1 MCRAEIVRLRA
12 QILRLGSHAQDD
24 TLTRRSTDDR
34 LIAQHFAKE
43 GKEEDVAAA
52 LREMSAYCNSD
63 AEPGCV
69 MYVVN
74 RSTENPRHFLLYEQY
89 VDEAAL
95 AAHAETAMFGDDP
108 RRECRC
114 WSPASG
120 RSGRSWS
127 RRIGRSEEHHW
138 W

>member
-1 MCRAEIVRLRA
+1 MIV
-12 QILRLGSHAQDD
+12 
-24 TLTRRSTDDR
+24 
-34 LIAQHFAKE
+34 LIAQHFAKQ

-95 AAHAETAMFGDDP
+95 AAHAETAMFKETILGP
-108 RRECRC
+108 RSADAGVPR
-114 WSPASG
+114 AVVLGG
-120 RSGRSWS
+120 RGVDGW
-127 RRIGRSEEHHW
+127 
-138 W
+138 